1 MNEHTRDAGNLG
13 CGDGLAAWFR
23 HQLRAIP
30 AGDTLRAL
38 VRDPAAREEL
48 PALAR
53 LMGHT
58 CTSVEARHDRF
69 EITVEKKR

>member
-1 MNEHTRDAGNLG
+1 MNEHTRDAGDLG

-23 HQLRAIP
+23 EQLRDLP
-30 AGDTLRAL
+30 RGDTLHSI
-38 VRDPAAREEL
+38 VRDPTAREEL

-58 CTSVEARHDRF
+58 LQSIEARERCF
-69 EITVEKKR
+69 VITVEKAK

>member
-1 MNEHTRDAGNLG
+1 MSEYTRDAGDLG
-13 CGDGLAAWFR
+13 CSDGLAAWFR

-30 AGDTLRAL
+30 PGDTLRAV

-58 CTSVEARHDRF
+58 CTSVEAHHDHF
-69 EITVEKKR
+69 DITVEKKK

>member
-1 MNEHTRDAGNLG
+1 MTEHTLDAGTLG

-23 HQLRAIP
+23 QQLRGASP
-30 AGDTLRAL
+30 GDTLRCI
-38 VRDPAAREEL
+38 VRDPSAREEL

-58 CTSVEARHDRF
+58 CTSIEAIDDHF
-69 EITVEKKR
+69 LITVEIAK